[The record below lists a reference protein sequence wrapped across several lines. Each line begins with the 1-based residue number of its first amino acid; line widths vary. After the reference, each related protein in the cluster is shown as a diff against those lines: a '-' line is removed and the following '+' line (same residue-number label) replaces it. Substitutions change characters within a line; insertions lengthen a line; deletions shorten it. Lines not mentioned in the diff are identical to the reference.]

1 MLWRRAKYFSLGCIL
16 ASLALSNFAMAS
28 EYRGLVIF
36 GDAPLPGAS
45 ITVTQGGKKFMT
57 VTDEEG
63 KYSFPDL
70 ADGAWKVDV
79 EMSGFVKIDQEIT
92 VAPSM
97 PVIRLDM
104 KLLPVDQMIAQT
116 KIVEPPPVQA
126 LVASLPAAPA
136 AAKTAKPSDAPEPP
150 KPAEESAQQ
159 SSDGFLVNG
168 SVNNAATSQFT
179 LAPAFGN
186 SRKGTR
192 SLYTGGFGLML
203 DNSSLD
209 ARPYSLAGLNTPKS
223 SYNEVTGTAVF
234 GGPLNI
240 PHLMPHGPNF
250 YIGYEW
256 TRNSIAT
263 TQPGLMPTEAQRSE
277 SPIDPVAKALLA
289 LYPLPNIVGNSQ
301 YNYQVPILNNTHKDA
316 MQSRLEKSVSR
327 KDQVYGQFAF
337 QSIRAN
343 GSSLFNFLDT
353 TNTLGINTSINWNHR
368 FNHSLF
374 TNLGFSFSRLRTEV
388 VPYFQNKENVSG
400 AAGIKSGDD
409 GNDQDAA
416 DWGPPT
422 LVFSSGISSLSDGVS
437 SFNRNR
443 TDGLSYSAQY
453 YRGHHN
459 ITVGGDFRR
468 LEFNYLS
475 QQNPRGTY
483 VFTGAAT
490 GVSDFADFVAGIPD
504 TSQIAYGN
512 ADKYF
517 RQSVYDLYSTDDWR
531 VRPDLTI
538 NAGVRW
544 EYGAPMTELFG
555 RIVNLDIASG
565 FSAVT
570 PVLGNSPTGALTG
583 EAYPTSLIRPDKLGI
598 EPRIGIS
605 WRPIPGSSVVVR
617 AGYGV
622 YDDTSVY
629 QSTVLQMAQQ
639 VPLSTS
645 VSVAYNSTSCKLTLA
660 AGFIPCPPTTQ
671 DTFAVDPNFRVGY
684 AQTWQLSIQRD
695 LPGALQMTATYLGIK
710 GTRGVQE
717 FLPNTYPSGATDP
730 CPLCPSGFVYRDS
743 NGDSTRES
751 ASLQLRRRL
760 RSGFTATVQY
770 TYSKSIDDDSVLGG
784 QGPVAAGAASQTL
797 STPGIAQN
805 WLNLRGERGLSTF
818 DQRNLL
824 NVNLQ
829 YTTGMGIGGGT
840 LLGGWRGRAL
850 KEWTVLGQ
858 IVAGSG
864 LPETP
869 SYLAAVSGTGVT
881 GPIRPDRTTASI
893 YAGASGHFLNPAAY
907 AAPQSGQWGDA
918 GRDSIVGPGQFTF
931 NASMAR
937 TFRLTKRYNLNV
949 QVQATN
955 LLNHVVFTS
964 WNTTLNPVSNQASSP
979 VFTPTSNP
987 LFGLPAS
994 ANAMRSLQT
1003 TARLRF

>member
-1 MLWRRAKYFSLGCIL
+1 MLWCRAKYLRLGCIL
-16 ASLALSNFAMAS
+16 ASLALSVCAMAS
-28 EYRGLVIF
+28 EYRGVVMF
-36 GDAPLPGAS
+36 GGAPIPGAS
-45 ITVTQGGKKFMT
+45 ITVTQGDKKFTT
-57 VTDEEG
+57 VTDEQG
-63 KYSFPDL
+63 NYSFPDL
-70 ADGAWKVDV
+70 ADGSWKVEV
-79 EMSGFVKIDQEIT
+79 GMSCFVKIEQAIT
-92 VAPSM
+92 IAPNM
-97 PVIRLDM
+97 PAITWDM

-116 KIVEPPPVQA
+116 KIVKPNPVQA
-126 LVASLPAAPA
+126 PIANLPAAPT
-136 AAKTAKPSDAPEPP
+136 AAKTAKPSDVPEPP
-150 KPAEESAQQ
+150 KPAEESSQQ

-179 LAPAFGN
+179 LAPGFGN
-186 SRKGTR
+186 TRKGTK
-192 SLYTGGFGLML
+192 SLYTGGLGLML

-209 ARPYSLAGLNTPKS
+209 ARPYSLTGLNTPKS
-223 SYNEVTGTAVF
+223 AYNEVTGTAAF

-240 PHLMPHGPNF
+240 PHLMPRGPNF
-250 YIGYEW
+250 FLVYEW
-256 TRNSIAT
+256 TRNRVAT
-263 TQPGLMPTEAQRSE
+263 TQSGLMPTEAQRSE
-277 SPIDPVAKALLA
+277 SPIDPVAQALLA

-301 YNYQVPILNNTHKDA
+301 YNYQVPILNNTHQDA
-316 MQSRLEKSVSR
+316 LQSRLDKTVSR
-327 KDQVYGQFAF
+327 KDQIYGKFNF
-337 QSIRAN
+337 ESIRAD

-353 TNTLGINTSINWNHR
+353 TNTLGINTNINWNHR

-374 TNLGFSFSRLRTEV
+374 MNLGFSFSRLRTEV
-388 VPYFQNKENVSG
+388 VPYFENKNNVSG
-400 AAGIKSGDD
+400 AAGIASGGD

-422 LVFSSGISSLSDGVS
+422 LLFSSGISSLTDAVS

-443 TDGLSYSAQY
+443 TDALSYSTQY

-468 LEFNYLS
+468 QEFNYLS
-475 QQNPRGTY
+475 QQNPRGIYT
-483 VFTGAAT
+483 FTGAAT
-490 GVSDFADFVAGIPD
+490 GVSDFADFIAGIPD

-517 RQSVYDLYSTDDWR
+517 RQSVYDLYATDDWR
-531 VRPDLTI
+531 IRPDLTI

-555 RIVNLDIASG
+555 RIVNLDIAPG

-570 PVLGNSPTGALTG
+570 PVLGNSPTGVLTG
-583 EAYPTSLIRPDKLGI
+583 DHYPTSLIRPDKLGI

-622 YDDTSVY
+622 YDDTSIY
-629 QSTVLQMAQQ
+629 QSTALQMAQQ

-645 VSVAYNSTSCKLTLA
+645 VSVQYNSTSCKLTLA
-660 AGFIPCPPTTQ
+660 AGFISCPPTTQ
-671 DTFAVDPNFRVGY
+671 DTFAVDPNLRVGY
-684 AQTWQLSIQRD
+684 AQTWQLAIQRD
-695 LPGALQMTATYLGIK
+695 LPAALQMTATYLGIK
-710 GTRGVQE
+710 GTRGMQE
-717 FLPNTYPSGATDP
+717 YLPNTYPTGATNP
-730 CPLCPSGFVYRDS
+730 CPLCPSGFEYRDS

-760 RSGFTATVQY
+760 RSGFTATMQY
-770 TYSKSIDDDSVLGG
+770 TYSKSIDDDSALGG
-784 QGPVAAGAASQTL
+784 QGPVAAGAASQAL
-797 STPGIAQN
+797 ATPAVAQN

-824 NVNLQ
+824 NVTMQ

-881 GPIRPDRTTASI
+881 GPIRPDRTTAPI
-893 YAGASGHFLNPAAY
+893 YGGVLGHFLNPAAY

-918 GRDSIVGPGQFTF
+918 GRDSIIGPGQFTF
-931 NASMAR
+931 NASLAR
-937 TFRLTKRYNLNV
+937 TLRLTKRYNLDV
-949 QVQATN
+949 RVQATN

-964 WNTTLNPVSNQASSP
+964 WNTSLNPISNQTTSS
-979 VFTPTSNP
+979 VFTPTLNP

-994 ANAMRSLQT
+994 TNAMRSLQT